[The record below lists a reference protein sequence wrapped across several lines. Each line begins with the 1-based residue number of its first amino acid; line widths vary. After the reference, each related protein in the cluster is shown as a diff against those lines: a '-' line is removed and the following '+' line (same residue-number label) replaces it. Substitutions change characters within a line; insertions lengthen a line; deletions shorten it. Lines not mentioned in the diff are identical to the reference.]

1 MKLENLDNSIPQIM
15 GVLNV
20 TPDSFSDGG
29 ALIGHRGV
37 DLSLVAKRAQAML
50 EAGASILDVGGEST
64 RPGAELVST
73 QEEMD
78 RVLPVLEMLHGE
90 FDCVLSLDSSTPELM
105 GASLGYGVDLLND
118 VRAFSKEG
126 ALEVACNSGVNLC
139 FMHMQGMPKSM
150 QDNPSYE
157 NVVNEVANYLRSRM
171 EQAVQCGVDP
181 AKIWI
186 DPGFGF
192 GKTLRHNL
200 LLLEGLPE
208 LAKVAPLLIG
218 VSRKRMIGEMTGR
231 EVTDRAVGSALVGFR
246 AMQLGAKIVR
256 VHDVAETLD
265 AVNIYKSLAG
275 LEK

>member
-1 MKLENLDNSIPQIM
+1 MKLSDLDNAVPQIM
-15 GVLNV
+15 GVLNI

-29 ALIGHRGV
+29 TLIAQGGV
-37 DLSLVAKRAQAML
+37 DLSLVAKRAEAML
-50 EAGASILDVGGEST
+50 KAGAAILDVGGEST
-64 RPGAELVST
+64 RPGAAEVSDT
-73 QEEMD
+73 EEMG
-78 RVLPVLEMLHGE
+78 RVLPVLEMLQSE
-90 FDCVLSLDSSTPELM
+90 FDCVLSLDSSSPKLM
-105 GASLGYGVDLLND
+105 SAAMAYGVDLLND
-118 VRAFSKEG
+118 VRAFSRDG
-126 ALEVACNSGVNLC
+126 ALAVACNSGAHLC

-150 QDNPSYE
+150 QDNPSYGD
-157 NVVNEVANYLRSRM
+157 VVGEVAGYLKARVS
-171 EQAVQCGVDP
+171 EALSFGVQAD
-181 AKIWI
+181 KLWI

-192 GKTLRHNL
+192 GKSLAHNL

-208 LAKVAPLLIG
+208 LSKIAPVLVG

-265 AVNIYKSLAG
+265 AVNIYRSLQG